1 MPFIWRGDMT
11 KKSLAIITGASRGI
25 GRALAL
31 ALADEVC
38 AASSDHEHH
47 QNIHMVLIARS
58 AEALQE
64 TANMI
69 ESDKEGSGGAVI
81 TTSCHALDLSDIEN
95 LPLKFQEVI
104 ESLSSDA
111 TQYDK
116 CLLINNAGSV
126 GPLGRCE
133 SVSSSSMKEL
143 STAINLNITSS
154 IWLSSQFTKIFAN
167 KECHTEVRIVNISS
181 ICAIEPFPTMSIYC
195 AGKSARDM
203 YHSVLAKENNSAAD
217 EKDSNGGKEKFKVL
231 NYAPG

>member
-1 MPFIWRGDMT
+1 MT

-38 AASSDHEHH
+38 APSSDHEHH

-69 ESDKEGSGGAVI
+69 ESDKEGSRAVI

-95 LPLKFQEVI
+95 LPIKFQDII

-143 STAINLNITSS
+143 STALNLNITSS

-167 KECHTEVRIVNISS
+167 KEHHNEVRIVNISS

-203 YHSVLAKENNSAAD
+203 YHSVLAKENYSAAD
-217 EKDSNGGKEKFKVL
+217 EKDSKGGKEKFKVL